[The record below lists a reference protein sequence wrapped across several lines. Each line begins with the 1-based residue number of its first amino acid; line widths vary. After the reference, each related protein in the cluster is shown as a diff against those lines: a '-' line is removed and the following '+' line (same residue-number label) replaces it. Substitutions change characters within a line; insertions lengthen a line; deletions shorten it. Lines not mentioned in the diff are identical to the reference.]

1 VLAGA
6 LEDEVRVGM
15 PWLSLLVFIRIATHP
30 SVFPKPLS
38 TEEALA
44 VVDAWCARPNVVHP
58 EPPGRF
64 ASTFSRTLIAGGAGG
79 NLVNDAQLAALAI
92 EYGAT
97 VVTVGCDFS
106 RFSDVEAQSPFGSGR

>member
-1 VLAGA
+1 
-6 LEDEVRVGM
+6 
-15 PWLSLLVFIRIATHP
+15 
-30 SVFPKPLS
+30 
-38 TEEALA
+38 

-79 NLVNDAQLAALAI
+79 NLVNDAYLVALAI

-97 VVTVGCDFS
+97 VVTFDRDFS
-106 RFSDVEAQSPFGSGR
+106 RFSGVEVRSPFDSGR